1 MQSPRNQKEEE
12 ATKKKTLGG
21 FSKLRL
27 LLRLLSSAF
36 CTRPRAKE
44 ERRRERERESCVKEN
59 NVDSIISKMYLGFKD
74 SKKKE
79 K

>member
-27 LLRLLSSAF
+27 LRLRLLLLLS
-36 CTRPRAKE
+36 RPSLYPAPGERGKE
-44 ERRRERERESCVKEN
+44 TKERESLCE
-59 NVDSIISKMYLGFKD
+59 G
-74 SKKKE
+74 E
-79 K
+79 

>member
-27 LLRLLSSAF
+27 RLLLS
-36 CTRPRAKE
+36 RPSLYPAPGERGKE
-44 ERRRERERESCVKEN
+44 TKERERERELCE
-59 NVDSIISKMYLGFKD
+59 G
-74 SKKKE
+74 E
-79 K
+79 